1 MTIILNVIIY
11 IVLVF
16 GIIITTIAF
25 MEDSLKK
32 SERYIR
38 VKREDARV
46 ELILKVEGMT
56 KEDELLIADVI
67 EKGKFESVYDVVDR
81 YIITNQS

>member
-1 MTIILNVIIY
+1 MSIVLELIIY

-25 MEDSLKK
+25 MEEGLKK
-32 SERYIR
+32 HERYIR
-38 VKREDARV
+38 VKREGAKVTLR
-46 ELILKVEGMT
+46 LKVEGMT

-67 EKGKFESVYDVVDR
+67 EKGKFESIYDVVDE
-81 YIITNQS
+81 YILQN